1 MSNGPFYTN
10 PIVVIDLNNDCVH
23 VEMNIDGGLYDN
35 IFPLSVVASAPYPNL
50 LVNMAIQAQASGKP
64 LMVWGEPGPEPAEGL
79 PLFGITTVNI
89 K

>member
-10 PIVVIDLNNDCVH
+10 PIVVIDVANDCVH
-23 VEMNIDGGLYDN
+23 VEMAIDGGLYEN
-35 IFPLSVVASAPYPNL
+35 VFPLSVATNEPYPKL
-50 LVNMAIQAQASGKP
+50 LVNLAIQAQASGKS
-64 LMVWGEPGPEPAEGL
+64 LMVWGEPGPEPVKGL

>member
-10 PIVVIDLNNDCVH
+10 PIVVIDVANDCVH
-23 VEMNIDGGLYDN
+23 VEMAIDGGLYEN
-35 IFPLSVVASAPYPNL
+35 VFPLSVATNEPYPKL
-50 LVNMAIQAQASGKP
+50 LVNLAIQAQASGKF
-64 LMVWGEPGPEPAEGL
+64 LMVWGEPGPEPVKGL